1 MLVFMYESDAHQ
13 LLLLHALHQD
23 DEQMLGLSAAVGE
36 CLLNSH
42 QQLVSERLINY
53 AAEAERSWDRGVEEK

>member
-1 MLVFMYESDAHQ
+1 MYESDAHQ